1 MALITLRRHRPRAV
15 DGRPRRSSV
24 ALRARLVSM
33 PAVATVVVLAIVSLV
48 TGTAGASG
56 GPTPFPSKY
65 VTLTGHG
72 YGPGFGLGQW
82 GAFGLAAGDHFT
94 YHRILALDYSDSAH
108 PVTDATLSAK
118 ADDKIVRVV
127 IEEQDNHALTVTS
140 ASAFTYV
147 DSKGKTLFTVPPGTA
162 ARAIETRVHGGSGPR
177 TGVWQIQTGASCTPK
192 SWKTVRAKVTDPTA
206 VPASLLA
213 TAPVKDLLTLC
224 RADGQDVTYRGRLEA
239 FDYYGSATGDAHLER
254 TLNLVSIEE
263 YVADVTPGESPAGW
277 GTYGV
282 AKGEAQGEPWG
293 FQELEAQAIAS
304 RTYALYEI
312 ANGGWF
318 GYADICDDVCEYYS
332 EGVRYENPLST
343 LAVHDTAGQYL
354 VQNKQPA
361 PTEYSSSDGGH
372 TDAMTYWNG
381 QSIFDPAK
389 DPGDSV
395 CIGGQQSLGCN
406 PWHTWGASLSVTSVE
421 QQFPTVGALVSVKV
435 TSTDKSGRVST
446 IEIVGKKGTMPV
458 SGTTFQYDFGLMSSL
473 FVVTD
478 GPGATQKA
486 GPQAAGPQALVARSF
501 LGGSPGFRAPVSPL
515 STRMLAGAQH

>member
-1 MALITLRRHRPRAV
+1 M
-15 DGRPRRSSV
+15 

-33 PAVATVVVLAIVSLV
+33 AAVATVVVLAIASLV

-56 GPTPFPSKY
+56 GPTQFPSKY

-82 GAFGLAAGDHFT
+82 GAFGLATVDHFT
-94 YHRILALDYSDSAH
+94 YHEILARYYSDTAH

-118 ADDKIVRVV
+118 ADAKIVRVV
-127 IEEQDNHALTVTS
+127 IEEQDNHAITLTS
-140 ASAFTYV
+140 PSAFTYV
-147 DSKGKTLFTVPPGTA
+147 DSQGKTLVTVPAGTA
-162 ARAIETRVHGGSGPR
+162 ARAIETRLHGGSGPR
-177 TGVWQIQTGASCTPK
+177 TGVWLIQTGASCTPK
-192 SWKTVRAKVTDPTA
+192 SWKTVAKASDPTA

-213 TAPVKDLLTLC
+213 TAPDKDLLTLC
-224 RADGQDVTYRGRLEA
+224 RADGQDVTYRGSLEA
-239 FDYYGSATGDAHLER
+239 FDYYGSATNEAHLER

-277 GTYGV
+277 GAYGV
-282 AKGEAQGEPWG
+282 AKDEPQGEPWG

-332 EGVRYENPLST
+332 EGIRYENPLST

-354 VQNKQPA
+354 VQNKEPA

-381 QSIFDPAK
+381 KSIFDPAK

-406 PWHTWGASLSVTSVE
+406 PWHTWGASVSVASVE
-421 QQFPTVGALVSVKV
+421 GQFPTVGALVSVTV
-435 TSTDKSGRVST
+435 ISTDKSGRVSS
-446 IEIVGKKGTMPV
+446 IEIVGKKATVSV
-458 SGTTFQYDFGLMSSL
+458 SGAAFQSDFGLMSSL

-486 GPQAAGPQALVARSF
+486 GPQAAGPQAAGPHAAGPQAAGPQAFVARS
-501 LGGSPGFRAPVSPL
+501 LPGGSPGFRPPVSPL